1 MATLHYSSPLC
12 VLSIL
17 TTETMP
23 LAIAL
28 LVLLHPFHVSV
39 CSIHHAPE
47 EQTLQITQKIF
58 ADDLEEALTAAS
70 TSGPVDVLNPPDPNA
85 LDALIDDYLQTHL
98 RISVNGQAVKAT
110 YLGHEREEMALWCY
124 LEVSG
129 VAAIQSLSV
138 RSTILTDTFDDQT
151 NIVHVEYQ
159 NALKSMKL
167 AKDNPNDQVKF

>member
-1 MATLHYSSPLC
+1 MS
-12 VLSIL
+12 
-17 TTETMP
+17 

-28 LVLLHPFHVSV
+28 FALLHPFHVSV
-39 CSIHHAPE
+39 CSIHHAPD

-70 TSGPVDVLNPPDPNA
+70 TIGPVDVLNPPDSDA
-85 LDALIDDYLQTHL
+85 LDALIDDYLRNHL
-98 RISVNGQAVKAT
+98 QITVNGQVMEAT

-129 VAAIQSLSV
+129 VPDIQSLSV
-138 RSTILTDTFDDQT
+138 RSTILIDTFDDQT
-151 NIVHVEYQ
+151 NIVHVEYR

-167 AKDNPNDQVKF
+167 AKNYPNDQVTF

>member
-1 MATLHYSSPLC
+1 MT
-12 VLSIL
+12 
-17 TTETMP
+17 
-23 LAIAL
+23 L
-28 LVLLHPFHVSV
+28 LVALLLHPFHVSV
-39 CSIHHAPE
+39 CSIHHSPD

-70 TSGPVDVLNPPDPNA
+70 TSGPIDVLNPPDPDA
-85 LDALIDDYLQTHL
+85 LDALIDDYLRNHL
-98 RISVNGQAVKAT
+98 QITVNGQVTEAT

-129 VAAIQSLSV
+129 VPDIQSLSV
-138 RSTILTDTFDDQT
+138 RSTILTNTFDDQT

-167 AKDNPNDQVKF
+167 AKDYPDDQVTF

>member
-1 MATLHYSSPLC
+1 MT
-12 VLSIL
+12 
-17 TTETMP
+17 
-23 LAIAL
+23 L
-28 LVLLHPFHVSV
+28 LVSLLLLHPFHVSV

-58 ADDLEEALTAAS
+58 ADDLEEALSAAS
-70 TSGPVDVLNPPDPNA
+70 SSGPVDVLNPPDADA
-85 LDALIDDYLQTHL
+85 LDALIDDYLRNHL
-98 RISVNGQAVKAT
+98 QITVNGQVTEAT

-129 VAAIQSLSV
+129 VAKIESLSV

-167 AKDNPNDQVKF
+167 AKDYPNDQVEF

>member
-1 MATLHYSSPLC
+1 MS
-12 VLSIL
+12 
-17 TTETMP
+17 

-28 LVLLHPFHVSV
+28 FALLHPFHVSV
-39 CSIHHAPE
+39 CSIHHAPD

-70 TSGPVDVLNPPDPNA
+70 TIGPVDVLNPPDPDA
-85 LDALIDDYLQTHL
+85 LDALIDDYLRNHL
-98 RISVNGQAVKAT
+98 QITVNGQVTEAT

-129 VAAIQSLSV
+129 VPDIQSLSV
-138 RSTILTDTFDDQT
+138 RSTILIDTFDDQT
-151 NIVHVEYQ
+151 NIVHVEYR

-167 AKDNPNDQVKF
+167 AKNYPNDQVTF